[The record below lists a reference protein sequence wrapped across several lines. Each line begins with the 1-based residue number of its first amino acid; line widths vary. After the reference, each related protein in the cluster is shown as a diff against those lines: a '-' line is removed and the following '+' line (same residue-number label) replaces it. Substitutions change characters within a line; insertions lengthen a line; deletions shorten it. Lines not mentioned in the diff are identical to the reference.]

1 MQAPVYSTA
10 TDVKIHQAI
19 RRQWAAFQAWLIEQH
34 RRLEYHENEILLAAA
49 HRRRGKMKDVD
60 VEQQIHAL
68 EAELLAAARGEW
80 LARVRNNLLHLE
92 HWVMTPDEKRILQQ
106 ALGWTHK
113 DMVDAYAKQQA
124 EMGAMYQ
131 RVDPTTLGKRD
142 SVLHGRGPSSPSRF
156 KHPVVPESA
165 PPVLAYENWA
175 AEVSKLAAASPLKP
189 PKSIQ
194 SIETPS
200 MPLYFVGALLQGTDL
215 DAVAASD
222 LEAFALHISE
232 EKIREYYAE
241 ACEAAVHFQRGLAA
255 VEPARR
261 DEAHE
266 DFERYMQELKSA
278 KEREWKAVTVKELRK
293 HQAASLQHR
302 AAQQRAM
309 RPPPRKKHRGREN
322 REWGQLDEFY
332 QSPRRRSATAT
343 ATPSTYRS
351 PRQGYLDAYHRS
363 PPREPLHAYH
373 SPRQYAEE
381 EYYSPL
387 IESRSTETYRS
398 PRRRRRKQ
406 PSVVEEEEEE
416 EEEEEVNPKRGI
428 LGSIE
433 LRSRVAANTL
443 RNGGLLSRGLSG
455 RRIPGTAP
463 APADWSSAH
472 VGEVDFKKP
481 PGLNPSQNAQG
492 LDFVLR
498 LAGTASQ
505 PRPAREKLRK
515 RKASVV
521 ETRAEPAQQRLGGTA
536 FRRGVSDAKPE
547 IRMAEKIQLEPRRK
561 GEGKSQPNQ
570 FGHWLGGSGP
580 GLGPR
585 VNEEKR
591 SVAIGQKPQQTSE
604 AIKGRN
610 VNLPP
615 PSSKRVRFKSPTL
628 SSSTNF
634 DMARVKQPG
643 IRKSNFNG
651 VTTKFYEKLGSKAS
665 TTAS

>member
-60 VEQQIHAL
+60 AEQQIHAL
-68 EAELLAAARGEW
+68 EAELLAAARSEW

-156 KHPVVPESA
+156 KHPAVPERA
-165 PPVLAYENWA
+165 PSVPAYENWA

-194 SIETPS
+194 SSIETPS

-222 LEAFALHISE
+222 LEAFALHVSE

-309 RPPPRKKHRGREN
+309 RPPPRKKRRGWDN
-322 REWGQLDEFY
+322 REWDRMDEFY
-332 QSPRRRSATAT
+332 QSPRLKSATT
-343 ATPSTYRS
+343 TPSTYRS
-351 PRQGYLDAYHRS
+351 PRQGHLDGYYRT
-363 PPREPLHAYH
+363 PPRESLHAYH

-406 PSVVEEEEEE
+406 PSVIEE
-416 EEEEEVNPKRGI
+416 EEEEEVANPKRGV
-428 LGSIE
+428 LGSIG
-433 LRSRVAANTL
+433 LRSIVAANTL

-455 RRIPGTAP
+455 RRIPGTA
-463 APADWSSAH
+463 AARADWSSAH
-472 VGEVDFKKP
+472 VGEVDFKKS
-481 PGLNPSQNAQG
+481 PGLPPSQNAQG

-498 LAGTASQ
+498 LAAASQ
-505 PRPAREKLRK
+505 ARPAREKLRK
-515 RKASVV
+515 RKARVV
-521 ETRAEPAQQRLGGTA
+521 ETRVEPAQQRLGGSV

-547 IRMAEKIQLEPRRK
+547 IGVAEKIQLEFRRK
-561 GEGKSQPNQ
+561 GEGKSQPNE
-570 FGHWLGGSGP
+570 FGHWLGGSGL
-580 GLGPR
+580 GLSPR

-591 SVAIGQKPQQTSE
+591 SVGQKLQQSSE

-610 VNLPP
+610 HVNLPP
-615 PSSKRVRFKSPTL
+615 PSSKRVRFKSPSL
-628 SSSTNF
+628 ISSTNV
-634 DMARVKQPG
+634 DKARVKQPG